1 MRRWKAISLLAVL
14 LLSGCMAE
22 ATSLDLEEGDTLEA
36 LQQKELSQVGAEPA
50 PTPPTNQQAT
60 PGSAWNPG
68 AAVATTP
75 GGKPQPDPWRDRAA
89 TSNGPSKP
97 QPDPWS
103 PLDHQTQHIK

>member
-1 MRRWKAISLLAVL
+1 MRRWKAFSLLAVL

-22 ATSLDLEEGDTLEA
+22 ATSLEEGDTPEV
-36 LQQKELSQVGAEPA
+36 LQQQELSQVGAASEPA
-50 PTPPTNQQAT
+50 PPTNQQAV

-75 GGKPQPDPWRDRAA
+75 GGKPQPDPWRDQAA
-89 TSNGPSKP
+89 TSNGPNKP

-103 PLDHQTQHIK
+103 PLDNQAQHIK